1 MECMNFKR
9 PEFTITN
16 DLKLLWEEY
25 KMTSDLFCKDSYAWV
40 KEDKILVWMYI
51 RKIWTRYENS

>member
-1 MECMNFKR
+1 MKKDKLIMECMNFKR

-40 KEDKILVWMYI
+40 KEDKILV
-51 RKIWTRYENS
+51 